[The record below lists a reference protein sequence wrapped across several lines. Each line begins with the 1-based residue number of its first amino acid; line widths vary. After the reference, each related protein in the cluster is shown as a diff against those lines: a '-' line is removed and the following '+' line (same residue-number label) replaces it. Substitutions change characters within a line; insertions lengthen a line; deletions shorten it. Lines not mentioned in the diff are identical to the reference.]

1 MNDNDLS
8 DDELK
13 LKAIVE
19 FGSSYTYEIYSGG
32 LGKTLRIITE
42 TKEDATIIRKIA
54 PTTWENINVIV
65 VYPTNIKTSEDLE
78 ENKKL
83 YDPKLK

>member
-32 LGKTLRIITE
+32 LGKTLRISAE

-54 PTTWENINVIV
+54 PTIWENISVIV